1 MTRTMLAALLLAA
14 AAARG
19 CARGAPPPYT
29 VLGTIPSAGPL
40 TPDDMALPGPG
51 RLVYEVAAGPRQGEQ
66 IVHVREAMT
75 RFGATLAQH
84 EGDHRSEFRRLD
96 VEGNLVAPAVIDR
109 GDDAI
114 TSFDPPLVVAWRT
127 LEADTPRTQ
136 EVAMVVVDLDDP
148 RRQKEAGTATKT
160 LSYGGDYRIRVRGQV
175 YEVHRIDAVFK
186 ADLKMAEAET
196 TTTHWVVRGSG
207 PVVIERHELVRTLG
221 IPIRDRRQT
230 LVLVPDTGSGGEGP
244 PD

>member
-1 MTRTMLAALLLAA
+1 MTRPVLAALLLAA
-14 AAARG
+14 AAAGG

-40 TPDDMALPGPG
+40 APDDMARPGPG
-51 RLVYEVAAGPRQGEQ
+51 RLVYDIAAGPSQGEQ
-66 IVHVREAMT
+66 VVYLREAAT
-75 RFGATLAQH
+75 RFGSTLAQH
-84 EGDHRSEFRRLD
+84 EGDLRSEFRRLD
-96 VEGNLVAPAVIDR
+96 GEGNLVAPAVIDR

-114 TSFDPPLVVAWRT
+114 TSFEPPLVVAWST

-136 EVAMVVVDLDDP
+136 QVQMVVVDLTDP

-160 LSYGGDYRIRVRGQV
+160 LTYGGDYRIRVRGQV
-175 YEVHRIDAVFK
+175 YEVHRIDALFK

-196 TTTHWVVRGSG
+196 TTTLWVVRGSD
-207 PVVIERHELVRTLG
+207 PVVIERHEVVRTLG

-230 LVLVPDTGSGGEGP
+230 LVLVPDTDSGAGGP
-244 PD
+244 D